1 MTMKTLKRVK
11 RRAISILMTGALVAT
26 MLTGCGSSSDAGSS
40 SGAGSSSEA
49 GGTTDLSKVELTVGT
64 SGTYAP
70 FSYFKEDGKTLQGF
84 DVELL
89 KALQDKLGFKIKNDT
104 IQDMDYG
111 PLTTSLTQG
120 QIDLGA
126 AALCA
131 TDERKEVMNFSDI
144 YYDAG
149 IIVAVGKDN
158 NDIKSVDDLTDGKY
172 KVAVQTG
179 TIAYEY
185 ATSKLPEKCL
195 QSFDSQALAYKAV
208 EGGQA
213 EATIYDAPGTSYSI
227 KTGEVKLKIVGDE
240 FYNGQAPYALAF
252 SFDICK
258 KYPDIVEQFNKAIK
272 ELQDDGTIDK
282 LNKDWCE

>member
-195 QSFDSQALAYKAV
+195 QGFDSQALAYKAV

-213 EATIYDAPGTSYSI
+213 DATIYDAPGTSYSI
-227 KTGEVKLKIVGDE
+227 KTGKVKLKIVGDE

-282 LNKDWCE
+282 LKKDWCE

>member
-111 PLTTSLTQG
+111 PLTTSLTQVSLL
-120 QIDLGA
+120 QLVRI
-126 AALCA
+126 
-131 TDERKEVMNFSDI
+131 T
-144 YYDAG
+144 
-149 IIVAVGKDN
+149 
-158 NDIKSVDDLTDGKY
+158 T
-172 KVAVQTG
+172 
-179 TIAYEY
+179 
-185 ATSKLPEKCL
+185 TSSLWM
-195 QSFDSQALAYKAV
+195 
-208 EGGQA
+208 
-213 EATIYDAPGTSYSI
+213 I
-227 KTGEVKLKIVGDE
+227 
-240 FYNGQAPYALAF
+240 
-252 SFDICK
+252 
-258 KYPDIVEQFNKAIK
+258 
-272 ELQDDGTIDK
+272 
-282 LNKDWCE
+282 

>member
-11 RRAISILMTGALVAT
+11 RRAISVLMTGALVAT

-40 SGAGSSSEA
+40 SGAGSSSET

-208 EGGQA
+208 EGGA
-213 EATIYDAPGTSYSI
+213 GRCDDLRC
-227 KTGEVKLKIVGDE
+227 TGYL
-240 FYNGQAPYALAF
+240 L
-252 SFDICK
+252 
-258 KYPDIVEQFNKAIK
+258 FN
-272 ELQDDGTIDK
+272 
-282 LNKDWCE
+282 